1 MSPKVSPQTGFY
13 ALGMFCFGLGTQH
26 ALLEGRGL
34 ETVLESFIIL
44 SLAVLVLFTAYRLPN
59 RDLSPAGRWRALLLS
74 VGVAAS
80 FATLALAVWLT
91 WSIRDP
97 AREFSFLI
105 SFATVLGALVGTQ
118 GSLYAVAE
126 EAHLKESQELSKL
139 LMINQRVLR
148 HNIRNELSIAL
159 GHLENLETVDDVE
172 EIPETTEI
180 IRRHLNELL
189 ETTERTR
196 EIVTIWENDDL
207 HTFDLAEIVK
217 TQVGQFRE
225 EYPEITISIELP
237 EKCEVQ
243 VHPSLSLAIEEAVL
257 NAIEHNSENVRITIS
272 VSAQRDETVIVEIAD
287 TGRGISAIDREAMEI
302 PTETPLTH
310 TEGLGMWT
318 IYWVAI
324 MSGGRV
330 EFAENEPQGTVV
342 RLILPQ
348 NSSLSSMF
356 SIDQRDK

>member
-1 MSPKVSPQTGFY
+1 
-13 ALGMFCFGLGTQH
+13 
-26 ALLEGRGL
+26 
-34 ETVLESFIIL
+34 
-44 SLAVLVLFTAYRLPN
+44 
-59 RDLSPAGRWRALLLS
+59 
-74 VGVAAS
+74 
-80 FATLALAVWLT
+80 
-91 WSIRDP
+91 
-97 AREFSFLI
+97 
-105 SFATVLGALVGTQ
+105 
-118 GSLYAVAE
+118 
-126 EAHLKESQELSKL
+126 
-139 LMINQRVLR
+139 MINQRVLR

-207 HTFDLAEIVK
+207 HTVDLTEIVK